1 MIRQIW
7 TNFGKVEDFEEE
19 EQAAAACSTY
29 HWHSDVVRALQFSA
43 DGSYLLSGGTEGV
56 LVQWQLETMLQDF
69 LPRLGGEISAIGN
82 NPRDPSVLVVAC
94 NTNRLKVVNLATMSV
109 TSTIQGVSP
118 NPIRNLQFIT
128 SRPTELHL
136 QRARSLD
143 LVRYDSKTGYDIYFV
158 HSAMPS
164 EDFPY

>member
-1 MIRQIW
+1 MIPTTTINRGYWVLLQIGKGQCN
-7 TNFGKVEDFEEE
+7 NFSCVYYSF
-19 EQAAAACSTY
+19 
-29 HWHSDVVRALQFSA
+29 
-43 DGSYLLSGGTEGV
+43 
-56 LVQWQLETMLQDF
+56 VQWQLETMLQDF

>member
-56 LVQWQLETMLQDF
+56 LVQWQLE
-69 LPRLGGEISAIGN
+69 IV
-82 NPRDPSVLVVAC
+82 RDCIEHFVFYEYFMILLHSF
-94 NTNRLKVVNLATMSV
+94 
-109 TSTIQGVSP
+109 
-118 NPIRNLQFIT
+118 QF
-128 SRPTELHL
+128 S
-136 QRARSLD
+136 S
-143 LVRYDSKTGYDIYFV
+143 
-158 HSAMPS
+158 
-164 EDFPY
+164 